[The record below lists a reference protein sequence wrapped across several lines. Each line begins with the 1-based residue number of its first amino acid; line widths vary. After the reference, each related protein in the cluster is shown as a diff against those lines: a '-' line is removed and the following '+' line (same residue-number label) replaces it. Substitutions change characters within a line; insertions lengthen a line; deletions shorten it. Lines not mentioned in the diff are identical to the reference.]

1 MGFYPYFYGKVAAVR
16 PPRSAMRLILRY
28 LRPHTLLALLAP
40 FCVLLEVWAELE
52 QPALMADIVDR
63 GILGGRPD
71 VLRPTCVKMVII
83 MLLGLVGGLLSIYAA
98 GRVAYSMGAAM
109 RSDLYARIVRLPAAE
124 VDRLGVAPLITRL
137 GDDVS
142 RIQQVVQACMRLL
155 FRAPFLFCGALVMA
169 LGIDASLT
177 GVVVSVML
185 ASFLLVVS
193 LMRRAHPLFL
203 RLQSCRDALAS
214 VLRET
219 LVAIRVVKLNANE
232 DLERRRFD
240 QGNEALVRQAVGVGR
255 LMAGLMPLLS
265 FAINM
270 GIVLIVYFG
279 AERIG
284 SGHVR
289 VGGVMAAINY
299 MAQVQV
305 AFMMVSRVIVSVTKA
320 RASLRR
326 IAEVF
331 SLPADGADDAVRGG
345 TFVNGDVVFSHVS
358 FSYAGAGLQLSDVSF
373 VVPRGKTVAV
383 WGDVGSGKSTIVSL
397 LARLYAPRQGRI
409 TIGGRDLG
417 SLPPGELRSHVA
429 VVLQTPTLFRGTI
442 GQNIAMA
449 RPGIGTDKAWE
460 AAEAASVADFVR
472 SLPGGLDAAVEQ
484 GGRNLSGGQRQRL
497 CLARALA
504 AEPDILVLDDATASV
519 DAETESRIWRGLLS
533 ARRTTLFVSQRMELV
548 ARADSIVVLSAGR
561 VVAVGRH
568 ERLMSECPIYRDA
581 YLAQQ

>member
-1 MGFYPYFYGKVAAVR
+1 
-16 PPRSAMRLILRY
+16 MRLVFRY
-28 LRPHTLLALLAP
+28 IRPHALLALLAP

-63 GILGGRPD
+63 GILGGQPD
-71 VLRPTCVKMVII
+71 ILRPTCVKMVII
-83 MLLGLVGGLLSIYAA
+83 MLLGLVGGILSIYAA

-109 RSDLYARIVRLPAAE
+109 RADLYARIVRLPAAE

-155 FRAPFLFCGALVMA
+155 FRAPLLFCGAVVMA
-169 LGIDASLT
+169 LSIDACVT
-177 GVVVSVML
+177 AVVVSVMV
-185 ASFLLVVS
+185 ASFFCVVS
-193 LMRRAHPLFL
+193 LMRRAYPLFL

-232 DLERRRFD
+232 ALERRRFD
-240 QGNEALVRQAVGVGR
+240 QANEALMRQAVGVGR
-255 LMAGLMPLLS
+255 LMAGLLPLLS
-265 FAINM
+265 FAINI
-270 GIVLIVYFG
+270 GIVLIVHLG

-284 SGHVR
+284 AGHVG

-305 AFMMVSRVIVSVTKA
+305 AFMMASRVIVSVTKA
-320 RASLRR
+320 RASMRR
-326 IAEVF
+326 IAEVL
-331 SLPADGADDAVRGG
+331 SLPADGADGGARGG
-345 TFVNGDVVFSHVS
+345 AFVNGDVVFSHVS
-358 FSYAGAGLQLSDVSF
+358 FSYADAGPLLSDVSF
-373 VVPRGKTVAV
+373 VVPRGKTVAIL
-383 WGDVGSGKSTIVSL
+383 GDVGSGKSTIVSL
-397 LARLYAPRQGRI
+397 LARLYAPRRGSI

-417 SLPPGELRSHVA
+417 SLSSDDLRSRVA

-449 RPGIGTDKAWE
+449 RPGIGADKVWE

-519 DAETESRIWRGLLS
+519 DAETESRIWRRLLA
-533 ARRTTLFVSQRMELV
+533 ARRTTLFVSQRMSLV
-548 ARADSIVVLSAGR
+548 AKADSIVVLSGGR
-561 VVAVGRH
+561 VVAVGTH
-568 ERLMSECPIYRDA
+568 GRLMSECPTYRDA
-581 YLAQQ
+581 YLARQW

>member
-1 MGFYPYFYGKVAAVR
+1 
-16 PPRSAMRLILRY
+16 MRLVFRY
-28 LRPHTLLALLAP
+28 LRPQALLALLAP

-63 GILGGRPD
+63 GILGGCPD
-71 VLRPTCVKMVII
+71 ILRPTCVKMVLI

-109 RSDLYARIVRLPAAE
+109 RADLYARIVRLPAAE

-169 LGIDASLT
+169 LGIDACVT
-177 GVVVSVML
+177 GVVVSVMV
-185 ASFLLVVS
+185 ASSLFVVS
-193 LMRRAHPLFL
+193 LMRRAYPLFL

-232 DLERRRFD
+232 ALERRRFD
-240 QGNEALVRQAVGVGR
+240 RGNEALTRQALGVGR
-255 LMAGLMPLLS
+255 LMAGLTPVLS
-265 FAINM
+265 FSINM

-279 AERIG
+279 AERVG
-284 SGHVR
+284 AGHVR

-305 AFMMVSRVIVSVTKA
+305 AFMMASRVIVSVTKA

-326 IAEVF
+326 IAEVLC
-331 SLPADGADDAVRGG
+331 LPAGEAGGEARGG
-345 TFVNGDVVFSHVS
+345 AFVDGDVVFSHVS
-358 FSYAGAGLQLSDVSF
+358 FSYPGGGRQLSDVSF

-383 WGDVGSGKSTIVSL
+383 WGDVGSGKSTVVNL

-417 SLPPGELRSHVA
+417 SLPVGVLRSRVG

-442 GQNIAMA
+442 GQNVAMA
-449 RPGIGTDKAWE
+449 RPGIGADKVWE

-504 AEPDILVLDDATASV
+504 ADPDILVLDDATASV
-519 DAETESRIWRGLLS
+519 DAETESRIWRRLLA

-548 ARADSIVVLSAGR
+548 AKADSIVVLSGGR
-561 VVAVGRH
+561 VVAVGGH
-568 ERLMSECPIYRDA
+568 ARLMRECPVYRDA
-581 YLAQQ
+581 YLARQ